1 MNLFHGALSDSFGR
15 QRVVF
20 ISLAVYSASALAC
33 VVAPVFG
40 WLLGLRIVQ
49 GLAAEAGMMVSRAI
63 LRDLCRLDPLPF
75 RKYFQRLSTK
85 G

>member
-1 MNLFHGALSDSFGR
+1 
-15 QRVVF
+15 
-20 ISLAVYSASALAC
+20 